1 MALLTLRR
9 SFLDRIEPLSVV
21 YLALAYAVLTI
32 ALGSEWGRI
41 VQSMVTNVDQ
51 FAVPAAIVP
60 ASDPSNVGIL
70 P

>member
-1 MALLTLRR
+1 MAHLTLRR

-41 VQSMVTNVDQ
+41 VQGMVTTVNQYD
-51 FAVPAAIVP
+51 VPAA
-60 ASDPSNVGIL
+60 SDPNCIGAT